1 MLSREYLERRA
12 SWECSLP
19 RNEEKMVNLEGS
31 GMQPPLKQQKVS
43 ELSLPVHCE
52 VDLINGGHW
61 EGAHVGAPT
70 WW

>member
-1 MLSREYLERRA
+1 MEM
-12 SWECSLP
+12 
-19 RNEEKMVNLEGS
+19 MVNVGGS
-31 GMQPPLKQQKVS
+31 GMQPPQKQQKVS
-43 ELSLPVHCE
+43 ELPLPAHCE